1 MKTLMILAHP
11 NLKDSVAN
19 KHISTEIAA
28 QFNHFEISDIFN
40 QYPDFKID
48 VEAEQAKLLAA
59 DTIIF
64 QFPFFWYNMPAILKQ
79 WFDEVFSFNFA
90 YGSKGDKLRG
100 KNFLLSIT
108 VGGPEEAYTPIGYNH
123 FAIEELIRPLQQTAY
138 LSQMNYLKPVYTHG
152 LTYVPGVY
160 NTKEVVL
167 QRADNHIKKLA
178 AVLEEITNTSAEV
191 RIERFV
197 KDWFAK
203 FDVLADASSF
213 TPYINNDTQFQF
225 VEGEFTGIKGFETWY
240 TNIKNTLKP
249 NNEHRI
255 ESIIIQEENNAFD
268 VYLTIK
274 LKAEKV
280 SGELLQLNV
289 KEHWKLVLTTNGQIQ
304 IKEYIVNEL

>member
-178 AVLEEITNTSAEV
+178 AVLEGITNTSAEV

>member
-178 AVLEEITNTSAEV
+178 AVLEGITNTSAEV

-203 FDVLADASSF
+203 FDVLSDASSF

>member
-28 QFNHFEISDIFN
+28 QFTHFEISDIFN

-90 YGSKGDKLRG
+90 YGTKGDKLKG

-138 LSQMNYLKPVYTHG
+138 LTQMNYLKPVYTHG

-160 NTKEVVL
+160 NTKEIVL

-178 AVLEEITNTSAEV
+178 AVLEGLINTSAEV

-203 FDVLADASSF
+203 FDVLADVSSF
-213 TPYINNDTQFQF
+213 TPYIKNDTQFQF
-225 VEGEFTGIKGFETWY
+225 VEGEFRGVEGFEAWY
-240 TNIKNTLKP
+240 TNIKNILKP

-255 ESIIIQEENNAFD
+255 ESITVQQEDNAFNVD
-268 VYLTIK
+268 LAIK

-280 SGELLQLNV
+280 SGEELQLNV
-289 KEHWKLVLTTNGQIQ
+289 KEHWKLALATDGQIQ
-304 IKEYIVNEL
+304 IQEYLVNEI

>member
-1 MKTLMILAHP
+1 
-11 NLKDSVAN
+11 
-19 KHISTEIAA
+19 
-28 QFNHFEISDIFN
+28 
-40 QYPDFKID
+40 
-48 VEAEQAKLLAA
+48 
-59 DTIIF
+59 
-64 QFPFFWYNMPAILKQ
+64 
-79 WFDEVFSFNFA
+79 
-90 YGSKGDKLRG
+90 
-100 KNFLLSIT
+100 
-108 VGGPEEAYTPIGYNH
+108 
-123 FAIEELIRPLQQTAY
+123 
-138 LSQMNYLKPVYTHG
+138 MNYLKPVYTHG

-178 AVLEEITNTSAEV
+178 AVLEGITNTSAEV

-225 VEGEFTGIKGFETWY
+225 VEGEFTGVKGFDTWY

>member
-123 FAIEELIRPLQQTAY
+123 FAIEELIKPLQQTAY

-178 AVLEEITNTSAEV
+178 AVLEGITNTSAEV

-197 KDWFAK
+197 KYWFAK
-203 FDVLADASSF
+203 FDVLSDASSF

>member
-1 MKTLMILAHP
+1 MILAHP

-123 FAIEELIRPLQQTAY
+123 FAIEELIKPLQQTAY

-178 AVLEEITNTSAEV
+178 AVLEGITNTSAEV

-197 KDWFAK
+197 KYWFAK
-203 FDVLADASSF
+203 FDVLSDASSF

>member
-123 FAIEELIRPLQQTAY
+123 FAIEELIKPLQQTAY

-178 AVLEEITNTSAEV
+178 AVLEGITNTSAEV

-203 FDVLADASSF
+203 FDVLSDASSF

-249 NNEHRI
+249 NNEHHI

>member
-123 FAIEELIRPLQQTAY
+123 FAIEELIKPLQQTAY

-178 AVLEEITNTSAEV
+178 AVLEGITNTSAEV
-191 RIERFV
+191 HIERFV

-203 FDVLADASSF
+203 FDVLSDASSF

>member
-123 FAIEELIRPLQQTAY
+123 FAIEELIKPLQQTAY

-178 AVLEEITNTSAEV
+178 AVLEGITNTSAEV

-240 TNIKNTLKP
+240 TNIKNILKP

>member
-178 AVLEEITNTSAEV
+178 AVLEGITNTSAEV

-213 TPYINNDTQFQF
+213 TPYINNDTKFQF

-240 TNIKNTLKP
+240 TNIKNILKP

-280 SGELLQLNV
+280 SSELLQLNV

>member
-108 VGGPEEAYTPIGYNH
+108 VGGPKEAYTPIGYNH
-123 FAIEELIRPLQQTAY
+123 FAIEELIKPLQQTAY

-178 AVLEEITNTSAEV
+178 AVLEGITNTSAEV

-203 FDVLADASSF
+203 FDVLSDASSF

>member
-108 VGGPEEAYTPIGYNH
+108 VGGPEESYTPIGYNH
-123 FAIEELIRPLQQTAY
+123 FAIEELIKPLQQTAY

-178 AVLEEITNTSAEV
+178 AVLEGITNTSAEV

-225 VEGEFTGIKGFETWY
+225 VEGEFTGIKEFETWY
-240 TNIKNTLKP
+240 TNIKNILKP

>member
-178 AVLEEITNTSAEV
+178 AVLEGITNSSAEV

-203 FDVLADASSF
+203 FDVLSDASSF

>member
-178 AVLEEITNTSAEV
+178 AVLEGITNTSAEV

-203 FDVLADASSF
+203 FDVLSDASSF

-225 VEGEFTGIKGFETWY
+225 VEG
-240 TNIKNTLKP
+240 
-249 NNEHRI
+249 
-255 ESIIIQEENNAFD
+255 
-268 VYLTIK
+268 
-274 LKAEKV
+274 
-280 SGELLQLNV
+280 
-289 KEHWKLVLTTNGQIQ
+289 
-304 IKEYIVNEL
+304 

>member
-1 MKTLMILAHP
+1 MILAHP

-123 FAIEELIRPLQQTAY
+123 FAIEELIKPLQQTAY

-178 AVLEEITNTSAEV
+178 AVLEGITNTSAEV

-203 FDVLADASSF
+203 FDVLSDASSF

>member
-1 MKTLMILAHP
+1 MILAHP

-178 AVLEEITNTSAEV
+178 AVLEGITNTSAEV

-213 TPYINNDTQFQF
+213 TPYINNDTKFQF

-240 TNIKNTLKP
+240 TNIKNILKP

-280 SGELLQLNV
+280 SSELLQLNV